1 MKFSKLGLSCLFIV
15 GLLSGC
21 SDKYNVK
28 NFAINEVPENDWV
41 ISSSKKDDKIY
52 LVEYVESP
60 EKKIRVNSQVLFNF
74 NKYDLRE
81 EGKAILDTLAPKIK
95 DKRVKIVGHT
105 DEIGSEKYNFI
116 LGAERAKAVRAYFI
130 SKGLNGEFME
140 TFSAGE
146 SMPLVSCKVKTK
158 ECLAPNRRVEIVFVD
173 VIPQKIKEK
182 YVWE

>member
-81 EGKAILDTLAPKIK
+81 EGKAILDTLVPKIK

-116 LGAERAKAVRAYFI
+116 LGAER
-130 SKGLNGEFME
+130 LNGEFME

-173 VIPQKIKEK
+173 VIPQKVKEK